1 MISLPISV
9 LTTKEETF
17 ISLTTIQEHQKFC
30 KALLKSYHSFEKKK
44 SEDKDKYKFEDIFFQ
59 TQKKQYR
66 DEIMKWFGKLTIEER
81 IKICTIQNKWLV
93 NLILQLHLI
102 TTTYDNVSFKPIY
115 QMGNLFKDNK
125 HFAHIDNNSY
135 NNKSNLEQ
143 NNNNNNNDTN
153 LINDLSF
160 YENFFSIQYPEF
172 AQSSSNFNNSGKKK
186 MELEKEFNDLI
197 RIISL
202 SKEEELDTITLA
214 KDILIDLDKFKN
226 IFNFFSNEKY
236 FQDWLLPIQINNT
249 YNFVFPSWMHNINL
263 TIFEIIAGYFE
274 QQILLHYEYFYY
286 SKKIYEYS
294 YSDKIVGLYNE
305 NKNLSIFVKENYSTF
320 DNPDTEKKEFISR
333 MEIRE
338 IVQFVKNN
346 KNIKPKIDYIY
357 NLYEISFPTTIV
369 VDNKF
374 NNLLNSN
381 LDSVI
386 NDDLYKEMIN
396 FGVDKVIEHI
406 TFFSF
411 LDIMNFRNIVF
422 SIMRKRII
430 EHQCQIVLDELL
442 KDDLESANL
451 NKKKKKNKKRRKKI
465 KIKKRMKK
473 IMKNLRILILIL
485 NKMKK

>member
-1 MISLPISV
+1 
-9 LTTKEETF
+9 
-17 ISLTTIQEHQKFC
+17 
-30 KALLKSYHSFEKKK
+30 
-44 SEDKDKYKFEDIFFQ
+44 
-59 TQKKQYR
+59 
-66 DEIMKWFGKLTIEER
+66 MKWFGKLTIEER

-143 NNNNNNNDTN
+143 NNNNNNNNNDTN

-396 FGVDKVIEHI
+396 FGFNCRNGG
-406 TFFSF
+406 TFNNGQMIF
-411 LDIMNFRNIVF
+411 LSMKADNYTVCGEPFINYAVLSNAHNGTKPFALYFTDVRIVCLNTYMCATQAKNAVF
-422 SIMRKRII
+422 SVRHTSKADWYIADFQYNGSMAKEIS
-430 EHQCQIVLDELL
+430 DYL
-442 KDDLESANL
+442 KEY
-451 NKKKKKNKKRRKKI
+451 KK
-465 KIKKRMKK
+465 
-473 IMKNLRILILIL
+473 
-485 NKMKK
+485 